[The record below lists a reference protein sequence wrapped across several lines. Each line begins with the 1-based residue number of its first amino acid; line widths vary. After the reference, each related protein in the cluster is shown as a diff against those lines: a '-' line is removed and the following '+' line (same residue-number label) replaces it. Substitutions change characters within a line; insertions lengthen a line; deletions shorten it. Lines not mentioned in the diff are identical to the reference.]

1 MPDYLV
7 EFDVT
12 STTRYT
18 AVIEAESS
26 SDATY
31 KIAKS
36 TGYCKVLKR
45 NEKQSDVYVD
55 GAKEIVNVEKVLNH
69 DELVSALNS
78 GYPIYN
84 HLENCYYWM
93 ETIHDPVGGDKSIIL
108 CSGLPFGEHDIIDG
122 VHRVWMCDLEG
133 HDYILTAKE
142 KK

>member
-36 TGYCKVLKR
+36 TGHCKVLKR
-45 NEKQSDVYVD
+45 NEKQPDVYVD
-55 GAKEIVNVEKVLNH
+55 VPRKL
-69 DELVSALNS
+69 L
-78 GYPIYN
+78 
-84 HLENCYYWM
+84 M
-93 ETIHDPVGGDKSIIL
+93 
-108 CSGLPFGEHDIIDG
+108 
-122 VHRVWMCDLEG
+122 
-133 HDYILTAKE
+133 
-142 KK
+142 